1 VAYNSILK
9 PGGNFKVFN
18 GISLAGVTVNLPAK
32 GANLEL
38 DISAPIPCF
47 HAGAGAGAGAAAAAG
62 AGAVAAFGASFV
74 LEQPC
79 KPIADVAINT
89 AATGKSLFING
100 CLI

>member
-1 VAYNSILK
+1 MPVAYNSILK

-47 HAGAGAGAGAAAAAG
+47 HAGAGAAAAG
-62 AGAVAAFGASFV
+62 AGAGATAAFGASLV

-79 KPIADVAINT
+79 KPIADDANKT
-89 AATGKSLFING
+89 AATGKNLFING